1 VVAAQ
6 IHPSAIDPVTR
17 WDPGSLR
24 HAEVSCLFD
33 MALADSATLA
43 HGAAIENGQAADFS
57 SISEVSPRVRNGL
70 RLLERVNR
78 GQPGRAAQK
87 Q

>member
-1 VVAAQ
+1 
-6 IHPSAIDPVTR
+6 
-17 WDPGSLR
+17 
-24 HAEVSCLFD
+24 
-33 MALADSATLA
+33 MALADSATVA
-43 HGAAIENGQAADFS
+43 HGAAIENGHAADFS